1 MGNSEQYINKLR
13 SSGLRPTRQRIKICE
28 VLFNS
33 SETFHFT
40 IKELAK
46 MIENKANTKVS
57 LATIYNT
64 VHAFNE
70 KGYLKEIA
78 INSSES
84 YFDTNISEHHHFFDV
99 QENKLIDLDQ
109 KEIEPIQ
116 IKKTIPGK
124 KVKSI
129 EVLVKLDNN
138 N

>member
-1 MGNSEQYINKLR
+1 MSNSEQYINKLR

-28 VLFNS
+28 VLFDSN
-33 SETFHFT
+33 ETFHFT

-46 MIENKANTKVS
+46 MIENKAKTKVS

-70 KGYLKEIA
+70 KGHLKEIA

-84 YFDTNISEHHHFFDV
+84 YFDTNISDHHHFFDV

-109 KEIEPIQ
+109 QEIEPIK

-124 KVKSI
+124 KVKSV
-129 EVLVKLDNN
+129 EVLVKIDNKN
-138 N
+138 

>member
-1 MGNSEQYINKLR
+1 MSNSEQYINKLR

-28 VLFNS
+28 VLFDSN
-33 SETFHFT
+33 ETFHFT

-64 VHAFNE
+64 VHAFNQ
-70 KGYLKEIA
+70 KGHLKEIA

-84 YFDTNISEHHHFFDV
+84 YFDTNISDHHHFFDV
-99 QENKLIDLDQ
+99 KENKLIDLEQ
-109 KEIEPIQ
+109 KEIEPIK
-116 IKKTIPGK
+116 IKKTIHGK
-124 KVKSI
+124 KVKSV
-129 EVLVKLDNN
+129 EVLVKIENN

>member
-1 MGNSEQYINKLR
+1 MSNSEQYINKLR

-70 KGYLKEIA
+70 KGHIKEIV

-124 KVKSI
+124 KVKSV